1 SCFSCCGYLEC
12 LSCLDDVVV
21 ATRGGRIY
29 AYLEAGLV
37 VPADVA
43 PDDPAVGEQVMR
55 EKPLNNAGNHY

>member
-1 SCFSCCGYLEC
+1 MSY
-12 LSCLDDVVV
+12 LDDVVV

-55 EKPLNNAGNHY
+55 EKPVVTTHKILKHLNKPKYKQH

>member
-1 SCFSCCGYLEC
+1 M
-12 LSCLDDVVV
+12 SCLDDVVV